1 MTCDDSPHATTH
13 GPRYARGMR
22 TTLLSLV
29 CLALLASCSSGP
41 ATDISDEFQTDVCAV
56 HTSAGSAFTAAT
68 STGTAVMHQLSS
80 GDTPNAVALPAGA
93 PGYVGFHVSEMH
105 TTMMVLVKQ
114 AADMGAV
121 TRGGAPSDIV
131 FDMGPVPASFGCS
144 DLYYYKLHADTPGDY

>member
-1 MTCDDSPHATTH
+1 M
-13 GPRYARGMR
+13 
-22 TTLLSLV
+22 
-29 CLALLASCSSGP
+29 
-41 ATDISDEFQTDVCAV
+41 
-56 HTSAGSAFTAAT
+56 
-68 STGTAVMHQLSS
+68 
-80 GDTPNAVALPAGA
+80 ALPAGA

-144 DLYYYKLHADTPGDY
+144 DLYYYKLHADTPGDYEIALPSNAANSTWLAFKIVQVGHDLM